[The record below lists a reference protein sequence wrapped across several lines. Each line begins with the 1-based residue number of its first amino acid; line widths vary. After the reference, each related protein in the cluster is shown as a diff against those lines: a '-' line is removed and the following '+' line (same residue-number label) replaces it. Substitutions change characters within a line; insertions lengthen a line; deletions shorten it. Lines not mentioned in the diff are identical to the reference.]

1 MLRCIWRLAALS
13 GGVLFLALASAL
25 DAGTL
30 RTISVDGEFEDWA
43 GIAPLATDPTGDATS
58 GDVDF
63 GQIWMAN
70 DDGALYLRIEL
81 NRETLAQD
89 GLGGAIGNDIHLFLD
104 GDDNSGTGLAIDG
117 IGADL
122 EIAYG
127 LRSGTLYTPST
138 QALVI
143 NEIGSVVLPTH
154 SADQFEIRIPFS
166 VTPGFSSVVNVVT
179 ASSVS
184 LFMRDDAG
192 LDRIPDTGVLAYA
205 VASGI
210 ADPVVPIE
218 LGRID
223 AGDIR
228 ILSHNVLNTQPAFNP
243 NPFTRILQSLQPDIV
258 SWQELRPND
267 WTPEEARQFVEA
279 ALPLPMGEQWVAA
292 GFNDTVTITRF
303 PILNQSNSDGN
314 LIVHIDLP
322 DDRADTDLV
331 IFNAHTP
338 CCNNEFGRDVEH
350 DRISA
355 TWRDFINGVGP
366 FVVDPGVAVAMMGD
380 FNMVGF
386 VRQLITLRDG
396 ILIDNVTF
404 GADFSPGRDLGSLAN
419 VRARHTHTADI
430 VTWFNPGSSFA
441 PGKLDYILFSS
452 DAATLKRNYTLKT
465 DEIPMIELTAA
476 GLEAGDSNASDHL
489 VMIADFDFKTP
500 GSAAM
505 LWPPLDLESYDGD

>member
-1 MLRCIWRLAALS
+1 MIRRTRRLAALA
-13 GGVLFLALASAL
+13 GGVVFLALASAVQT
-25 DAGTL
+25 GTL

-43 GIAPLATDPTGDATS
+43 GIAPLATDPTGDATG
-58 GDVDF
+58 GDIDF

-70 DDGALYLRIEL
+70 DEGALYLRIEL

-89 GLGGAIGNDIHLFLD
+89 GPGGAIGNDIHLFLD

-138 QALVI
+138 QSLFI
-143 NEIGSVVLPTH
+143 NEIGSLVLPTH
-154 SADQFEIRIPFS
+154 SADEFEIRIPFS
-166 VTPGFSSVVNVVT
+166 VTPGLSSVVNVVT
-179 ASSVS
+179 ASSIS
-184 LFMRDDAG
+184 FFMRDDAG
-192 LDRIPDTGVLAYA
+192 IDRIPDSGSLAYT

-210 ADPVVPIE
+210 ADPVIPIE
-218 LGRID
+218 LGRAD

-243 NPFTRILQSLQPDIV
+243 DPFTRILQSMQPDIV
-258 SWQELRPND
+258 SWQELRPNT

-279 ALPLPMGEQWVAA
+279 ALPLSPGEQWFAA
-292 GFNDTVTITRF
+292 GFNDNVTITRF

-322 DDRADTDLV
+322 NDRADTDLL
-331 IFNAHTP
+331 IFNVHTP
-338 CCNNEFGRDVEH
+338 CCSNEAGRDVEH

-355 TWRDFINGVGP
+355 TWRDFIDGVGP
-366 FVVDPGVAVAMMGD
+366 FAVDPDVAVVMMGD

-396 ILIDNVTF
+396 VLIDNGTF
-404 GADFSPGRDLGSLAN
+404 GVDFSPGRDLGSLVN

-430 VTWFNPGSSFA
+430 FTWFNPPSSFA

-452 DAATLKRNYTLKT
+452 DAATLKRNFTLKT
-465 DEIPMIELTAA
+465 DEIPAGELTAA
-476 GLEAGDSNASDHL
+476 GLQAGDSSASDHL

-500 GSAAM
+500 GSAAI
-505 LWPPLDLESYDGD
+505 LWPPLDLESYYGD